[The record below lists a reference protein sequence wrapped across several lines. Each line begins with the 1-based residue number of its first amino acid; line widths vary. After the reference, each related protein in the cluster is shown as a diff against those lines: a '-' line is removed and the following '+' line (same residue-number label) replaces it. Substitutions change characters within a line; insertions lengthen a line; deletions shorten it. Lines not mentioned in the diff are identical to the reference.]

1 MLHPTDFDKL
11 HFHFIKIYFKI
22 SLKISYLTHVLFTS
36 VLFNLQV
43 FGDFMAFCLL
53 LISSLTPLLSESWCC
68 MISFSFKFV
77 KVCFMSQDVVY
88 SGECSM
94 WAWEKC
100 IFCCCWMNLLIN
112 VSYMRLTKGTVD
124 FNYVLTD
131 FLPAGS
137 IFDRGVRVSITLLD
151 FSFSPYSSVF
161 ASCILML
168 CY

>member
-1 MLHPTDFDKL
+1 
-11 HFHFIKIYFKI
+11 
-22 SLKISYLTHVLFTS
+22 
-36 VLFNLQV
+36 
-43 FGDFMAFCLL
+43 
-53 LISSLTPLLSESWCC
+53 
-68 MISFSFKFV
+68 
-77 KVCFMSQDVVY
+77 
-88 SGECSM
+88 
-94 WAWEKC
+94 
-100 IFCCCWMNLLIN
+100 MNLLIN